1 MEALLKKWDGE
12 ETIIRYDQTADAWI
26 LIAIHSTRLGPAA
39 GGTRMKPYPGLKEAL
54 TDVHRLSKGM
64 TYKFAAAG
72 IDNGGGKA
80 VIAVP
85 PELTPEARTD
95 LLRRYGALI
104 HQLGGLFS
112 TGADLGTTAEDMD
125 IIRETSKSHIF
136 GCTIEAG
143 GCGDPATFTALGV
156 FTAMQATAE
165 RLFGTESL
173 EEKRVV
179 LQGVGSV
186 GGELVTLLL
195 KSGAMIQFSDVNE
208 ATIRHFRDQLGL
220 QFVDPDNIYDIPCD
234 IFAPCAMGAVLNEET
249 IPRLQCPAVVG
260 AANNQLAVPEDADR
274 LKKRNILYAPDYVSN
289 SGGAIGLIGM
299 ETKGWSRDKAVD
311 QVINTIKANMA
322 RIFELA
328 EKEGITTDVAA
339 QKLAEQR
346 LRAGK

>member
-1 MEALLKKWDGE
+1 MEALLKQWDGE
-12 ETIIRYDQTADAWI
+12 ETIIRFDPTADAWI

-39 GGTRMKPYPGLKEAL
+39 GGTRMKPYPELKEAL

-85 PELTPEARTD
+85 PELSPEARTD

-104 HQLGGLFS
+104 YQLGGLFS
-112 TGADLGTTAEDMD
+112 TGADLGTSAEDMD

-143 GCGDPATFTALGV
+143 GCGDPAPFTALGV

-165 RLFGTESL
+165 RLFGTDSL
-173 EEKRVV
+173 EKKRVL

-186 GGELVTLLL
+186 GGELVTLLR

-208 ATIRHFRDQLGL
+208 ETIQQFRDQLGL
-220 QFVDPDNIYDIPCD
+220 QFVDPDKIYDIPCD
-234 IFAPCAMGAVLNEET
+234 ILAPCAVGAVLNENT
-249 IPRLQCPAVVG
+249 IPHLQCPAVVG

-289 SGGAIGLIGM
+289 SGGAISLIGM
-299 ETKGWSRDKAVD
+299 ETKGWSRDKAMD
-311 QVINTIKANMA
+311 QVVNTVKANMA

-328 EKEGITTDVAA
+328 ERGGITTDAAA
-339 QKLAEQR
+339 QELAEQR
-346 LRAGK
+346 LKAEK

>member
-1 MEALLKKWDGE
+1 MEALLRQWDGE
-12 ETIIRYDQTADAWI
+12 ETIIRYDQITGAWI

-39 GGTRMKPYPGLKEAL
+39 GGTRMKPYPDLKEAL

-72 IDNGGGKA
+72 INNGGGKA

-85 PELTPEARTD
+85 GELTPETRND

-104 HQLGGLFS
+104 NQLGGLFS
-112 TGADLGTTAEDMD
+112 TGADLGTSAEDMD

-143 GCGDPATFTALGV
+143 GCGDPAPFTALGV
-156 FTAMQATAE
+156 FTAMQATAK

-195 KSGAMIQFSDVNE
+195 KSGATIQFTDVNE
-208 ATIRHFRDQLGL
+208 ATIRHSRDQLGL
-220 QFVDPDNIYDIPCD
+220 QFVDPDNIYDLPCD
-234 IFAPCAMGAVLNEET
+234 IFSPCAVGAVLNENT
-249 IPRLQCPAVVG
+249 IPRLHCPAVVG
-260 AANNQLAVPEDADR
+260 AANNQLAAPEDADR

-299 ETKGWSRDKAVD
+299 ETKGWPRDKALNEV
-311 QVINTIKANMA
+311 VNTVTANMT

-328 EKEGITTDVAA
+328 EIEGITTDAA
-339 QKLAEQR
+339 AHKLAEQR
-346 LRAGK
+346 LNMAE